1 MTGFVLQGHIYSSKE
16 PEMMRC
22 FADFKHAVLRSDS
35 VCMCHQVC
43 ADLMFK
49 SGPISYKT
57 LWRKINKILFSCVLN
72 LLFWFYFVLKSAILQ
87 FRPTEDLCQDLGWCA
102 EFPVIYG
109 GRCQISNQ

>member
-57 LWRKINKILFSCVLN
+57 LWRKINKILCSCVFKFVVLD
-72 LLFWFYFVLKSAILQ
+72 LFCPKVRHS
-87 FRPTEDLCQDLGWCA
+87 
-102 EFPVIYG
+102 PVQTH
-109 GRCQISNQ
+109 RRSMPRSWMVC